1 MTFGSTWNQRKEP
14 SMAEEIEIHIETD
27 EEYGRRVSGILETQ
41 QVIEKSPDY
50 LQDVLRVI
58 IWGNDFPKFGELTEG
73 EPDNDR

>member
-1 MTFGSTWNQRKEP
+1 
-14 SMAEEIEIHIETD
+14 MAEEIEIHIETD

-58 IWGNDFPKFGELTEG
+58 TWGNDFPKFGELTEG

>member
-1 MTFGSTWNQRKEP
+1 
-14 SMAEEIEIHIETD
+14 MAEEIEIHIETD

-41 QVIEKSPDY
+41 QVIEESPDY

>member
-1 MTFGSTWNQRKEP
+1 
-14 SMAEEIEIHIETD
+14 MAEEIEIHIETD

>member
-1 MTFGSTWNQRKEP
+1 MTFGSTWNQRKEL
-14 SMAEEIEIHIETD
+14 SMAEEIEK
-27 EEYGRRVSGILETQ
+27 
-41 QVIEKSPDY
+41 VIEESPDY